1 MPDTGPNRFPADLLV
16 ALDHSSWP
24 CHARSWPRPT
34 GSSRPRDT
42 SRPAADRAPGSG
54 RRTPATARST
64 LRAAVARPLLSERVG
79 YGGLRQSTLEHDIET
94 LATELHAA
102 PELP

>member
-1 MPDTGPNRFPADLLV
+1 
-16 ALDHSSWP
+16 
-24 CHARSWPRPT
+24 
-34 GSSRPRDT
+34 
-42 SRPAADRAPGSG
+42 
-54 RRTPATARST
+54 
-64 LRAAVARPLLSERVG
+64 VARPLLSERVG